1 MSMWMI
7 LRAVILG
14 TILFR
19 GPGERECLL
28 ICPAFVFLRNGM
40 QREMRARLDALPRTE
55 ASLIEPMERLSASK
69 LLGSIQLTAHSTTMP
84 SRPPHWFFPSYEG
97 RTRPN
102 VIQKVTEEF
111 S

>member
-1 MSMWMI
+1 MI

-28 ICPAFVFLRNGM
+28 ICPAFVFLKNAM

-55 ASLIEPMERLSASK
+55 ASLIEPMERLSASQ
-69 LLGSIQLTAHSTTMP
+69 LPGGIQFTAYSTTMP
-84 SRPPHWFFPSYEG
+84 SCPPHWFFPLCEG
-97 RTRPN
+97 RTSPN
-102 VIQKVTEEF
+102 VIQKLTEEF